1 MKKGSIAKFKTVVDP
16 GDDEIRMVL
25 LEDPDGGRVLAAD
38 LVNMNILPTRRI
50 LVDDI
55 EPVDPEELEADERS
69 LMVWVFPRAGERYHK
84 RECAVIAVFPSPHTL
99 DSGIRSRYRPCSHC
113 KPEGKENGSLVY
125 CFPKAGEVYHQQYCS
140 LVTRYV
146 IEMEYEEAVEAGY
159 TPCRVCGGGSG

>member
-55 EPVDPEELEADERS
+55 EPVDPEEEAAIRDCLAQLEKGHS
-69 LMVWVFPRAGERYHK
+69 PNFPM
-84 RECAVIAVFPSPHTL
+84 
-99 DSGIRSRYRPCSHC
+99 
-113 KPEGKENGSLVY
+113 PEKDDG
-125 CFPKAGEVYHQQYCS
+125 P
-140 LVTRYV
+140 R
-146 IEMEYEEAVEAGY
+146 M
-159 TPCRVCGGGSG
+159 